1 VVEGDLKLM
10 NEMKNIQTS
19 SSPQGRQ
26 HLLVA
31 APFVQMIFS
40 VALSDEI
47 FQMSSNAT
55 WQFRCMERCFETSRT
70 GEMVMA
76 ISK

>member
-1 VVEGDLKLM
+1 MPSANLFRIRYSYLGFASVFEGDLELM
-10 NEMKNIQTS
+10 NEMKKIQAS

-40 VALSDEI
+40 VAP
-47 FQMSSNAT
+47 
-55 WQFRCMERCFETSRT
+55 
-70 GEMVMA
+70 
-76 ISK
+76 